1 MQSFNIDEF
10 VFNWDTYVITID
22 FSPRDN
28 QSEKYWASDDPEHT
42 KILEKAF
49 IILEAL
55 GFPSFTEV
63 NKRSGLKEDLV
74 FTFKTIQVSIIIA
87 SPRMKDW
94 KKPNEN
100 VIPYHEFV
108 AILMHTNLADY
119 YMPQMLKRF
128 QEEDWYS
135 RLSKSEVT
143 MEEAK
148 EYFDKLYHEFYS
160 VIPAIPEEYQ
170 KALEYIQKKLD
181 KEQSYLNRIEGL
193 KLYNYFILQNC
204 QRFCSRVQNS
214 RPDYHPSYDINDDGG
229 SLMLKEGNDDDATR
243 KTFIDFI
250 KSLAFSKEKVVWPS
264 GNYYFNIDN
273 IHELEDAIEQSLSEW
288 NPETFNIPQR
298 ILDNYNGFNE
308 LYEMFYKSKDDEWFE
323 KMFTKSNLITLI
335 KRDLKFWRP
344 GYTKEYTI
352 GYYTCPQPKY
362 LDRELLG
369 MIRESF
375 NTIWGSP
382 MDGTMIDVWEFI
394 QTSMIN
400 AGGHM

>member
-1 MQSFNIDEF
+1 MQSFNNGEF
-10 VFNWDTYVITID
+10 VFNWDTYVITVD
-22 FSPRDN
+22 FRPRDN
-28 QSEKYWASDDPEHT
+28 QSEKYWAEDDPEHT

-55 GFPSFTEV
+55 GFPSLTEV
-63 NKRSGLKEDLV
+63 NKRYSLDEDPE
-74 FTFKTIQVSIIIA
+74 FAFKTNKISITIA
-87 SPRMKDW
+87 SPRIKDW
-94 KKPNEN
+94 KKPNEKI
-100 VIPYHEFV
+100 IPYHDFIT
-108 AILMHTNLADY
+108 ILMHTNLADY

-143 MEEAK
+143 MEEAQ

-160 VIPAIPEEYQ
+160 VIPPVPEEYQ
-170 KALEYIQKKLD
+170 KALKYIQKKLD

-193 KLYNYFILQNC
+193 KLYNYFILQHC
-204 QRFCSRVQNS
+204 QWFCSRVQNP
-214 RPDYHPSYDINDDGG
+214 RPDCHPSYDINDDGG

-250 KSLAFSKEKVVWPS
+250 KSLALSKEKVVWPS
-264 GNYYFNIDN
+264 GNYRFNIDN
-273 IHELEDAIEQSLSEW
+273 IQELEDAVEQSLSEW

-298 ILDNYNGFNE
+298 ILDNYDGYNE

-323 KMFTKSNLITLI
+323 KMFIKSNLITLI

-352 GYYTCPQPKY
+352 GYYTSPNSKY
-362 LDRELLG
+362 LDQELLG

-382 MDGTMIDVWEFI
+382 MEETMIDVWEFI
-394 QTSMIN
+394 QTSIIK